1 MNWLELSIKAP
12 SEYVE
17 PLSVIFDRYGY
28 GGVAIEQLGGPN
40 PDEFDGEWE
49 YLDAI
54 LRSYIPIDNK
64 TESVKEHI
72 RVAVA
77 LISQLCKLPP
87 LEERYIKEGEW
98 MESWRKHFSILTIG
112 RIVICP
118 SWKDYTPRDTD
129 IVISLDPGMAF
140 GTGYHPTTNMC
151 LSALDGMLKP
161 GDKVLDLGTGS
172 GILSIASAKLGAE
185 HVIGVDI
192 DELVMKTAIENVK
205 INGVQNSIDI
215 KDSTIMQNTEL
226 HGQFDLVVANIYPKV
241 IIDLAKDMKHMLR
254 KKGILILS
262 GITIDKEKDVMDHL
276 KQLDF
281 FQEKVAYQGDWVS
294 ISAVKS

>member
-1 MNWLELSIKAP
+1 MRA
-12 SEYVE
+12 
-17 PLSVIFDRYGY
+17 F
-28 GGVAIEQLGGPN
+28 
-40 PDEFDGEWE
+40 
-49 YLDAI
+49 
-54 LRSYIPIDNK
+54 
-64 TESVKEHI
+64 
-72 RVAVA
+72 
-77 LISQLCKLPP
+77 
-87 LEERYIKEGEW
+87 
-98 MESWRKHFSILTIG
+98 
-112 RIVICP
+112 CP

-140 GTGYHPTTNMC
+140 GAGYHPTTNMC

-241 IIDLAKDMKHMLR
+241 IIDLARDMKHMLR

-262 GITIDKEKDVMDHL
+262 GITIDKEKDVMEMDDMVDH
-276 KQLDF
+276 
-281 FQEKVAYQGDWVS
+281 
-294 ISAVKS
+294 